1 MRSLVRLFDRFL
13 RRVQGVFVFWDDPAC
28 MFRARIA
35 QAPHTLYLPDG
46 EVHAGAT
53 VLELHFWNEHMPRIP
68 PEGPN
73 LSMAV
78 QSRRMLVTSLRQA
91 AHRIQHDPRMTGV
104 QAVGGATVL
113 FSAGDGSG
121 AEKLFMR
128 LGFSEFPYQNP
139 LGRFGEFW
147 ENFYTWGLMWAFNEV
162 SLRQRH
168 LLKLRRTEI
177 WMSVDEFLRK
187 YDASEAKERP
197 RANGGL

>member
-1 MRSLVRLFDRFL
+1 MRSLIRLFDRFL
-13 RRVQGVFVFWDDPAC
+13 RWVQGVYVFWDDPIC

-46 EVHAGAT
+46 EVRAGAT

-73 LSMAV
+73 LSVAV
-78 QSRRMLVTSLRQA
+78 QGRRMLVTSLRQA
-91 AHRIQHDPRMTGV
+91 AHHIQDDRPMTGV

-113 FSAGDGSG
+113 FAVGDGSG
-121 AEKLFMR
+121 AEKLFTR
-128 LGFSEFPYQNP
+128 LGFSEFPYQSP

-147 ENFYTWGLMWAFNEV
+147 ENLYTWGLMWAFNEV

-187 YDASEAKERP
+187 YGASEAKERP
-197 RANGGL
+197 RVSGKL